1 MATTLQF
8 RQALRVGPPGDI
20 WHKPALSAVATL
32 GVLNL
37 TLLALGRLDLAL
49 YTSAGGLGAL
59 YGHGLPYRARAR
71 TLAGVLLGTV
81 LSTAAAL
88 TAAAL
93 TRDAVVLVAV
103 AAGLAALH
111 KLGCDAA
118 RIGPPGSLIIT
129 CAFVPQR
136 PADLPPHLALTA
148 LGAALA
154 WLVGMAPALLRPY
167 GPDRIATARALEAAA
182 RLARSAP
189 GTPDAAART
198 ALVGA
203 VDAARQSLALSS
215 PTRWRALGDAP
226 ERLLVHAESAL
237 AAPAGPAAES
247 TTESAA
253 ESAAAAAERYTAWAR
268 DLRRGRPLPLLDLT
282 EAEAAELRAHRPGPR
297 PSLRQALRPG
307 SALLPIGLRVAVGCA
322 AAGWLSL
329 AFGVGRPYWAVVTAA
344 SVFQAN
350 STLSWQRALQRVLGN
365 LIGLAVFTAVLPLA
379 HSGQPA
385 MIGLGLLCQFGAEAT
400 IARSYWLAT
409 VFVTPMALLMTEFAG
424 LQPARTLVADR
435 WLDTCVGALTG
446 LAACLLVTNRRTATR
461 LSRALTG
468 AETATREARAAA
480 AAAADAAVG
489 SEAAAVRGGL
499 ATALLELREAADAA
513 TGEWRRPAL
522 PHQRTADAEQH
533 AHHLLAVLL
542 ERRGARP

>member
-129 CAFVPQR
+129 FTSASCAFVPQR

-247 TTESAA
+247 TTE
-253 ESAAAAAERYTAWAR
+253 
-268 DLRRGRPLPLLDLT
+268 
-282 EAEAAELRAHRPGPR
+282 
-297 PSLRQALRPG
+297 
-307 SALLPIGLRVAVGCA
+307 
-322 AAGWLSL
+322 
-329 AFGVGRPYWAVVTAA
+329 
-344 SVFQAN
+344 
-350 STLSWQRALQRVLGN
+350 
-365 LIGLAVFTAVLPLA
+365 
-379 HSGQPA
+379 
-385 MIGLGLLCQFGAEAT
+385 
-400 IARSYWLAT
+400 
-409 VFVTPMALLMTEFAG
+409 
-424 LQPARTLVADR
+424 
-435 WLDTCVGALTG
+435 
-446 LAACLLVTNRRTATR
+446 
-461 LSRALTG
+461 
-468 AETATREARAAA
+468 
-480 AAAADAAVG
+480 
-489 SEAAAVRGGL
+489 
-499 ATALLELREAADAA
+499 
-513 TGEWRRPAL
+513 
-522 PHQRTADAEQH
+522 
-533 AHHLLAVLL
+533 
-542 ERRGARP
+542 